1 MQEKM
6 NVGRLNNRQGLRAG
20 KLPAPLNLL
29 SIPKYEWESTR
40 SSSQYQEISA
50 DRHLT
55 THQIQSQRLDRILN
69 IFIRFFT
76 YFPMKLYKHLQVVRT
91 SSFFMMR
98 IKRSLALSLSIV
110 LLLTMGLIP
119 VSLASH
125 SLDHHH
131 HSAQTHT
138 TGICAW
144 MCTAAQTISTDAHI
158 FSPNLSLLEV
168 LPSSRLSSLR
178 SLSQLFL
185 PSRAPP
191 F

>member
-1 MQEKM
+1 M

-29 SIPKYEWESTR
+29 SIPKYEWEST
-40 SSSQYQEISA
+40 QTAQQCQEILA
-50 DRHLT
+50 DRRQS
-55 THQIQSQRLDRILN
+55 THTVHSQRLDRILH
-69 IFIRFFT
+69 IFIRFFP
-76 YFPMKLYKHLQVVRT
+76 YFPRYCTDEPFGMRLKL
-91 SSFFMMR
+91 S
-98 IKRSLALSLSIV
+98 IALSLSII
-110 LLLTMGLIP
+110 LIFMMGS
-119 VSLASH
+119 VSLSLAAH
-125 SLDHHH
+125 SLEHHH

-144 MCTAAQTISTDAHI
+144 MCTAAQTISTDTHI
-158 FSPNLSLLEV
+158 FPPNFSLLEV
-168 LPSSRLSSLR
+168 LSSSRLSSLR